1 MTLII
6 FRNTYN
12 NKRKNSGKKKG
23 QKRDKNRKDKT
34 GSRSSNSTYIDKSK
48 LITIDSLT
56 KGTHFIL
63 LQSDYTIINIQI
75 IHVDIVIEN

>member
-12 NKRKNSGKKKG
+12 NKRKNASKKKG
-23 QKRDKNRKDKT
+23 QKRDQNRKDKT

-56 KGTHFIL
+56 KGTHSVL
-63 LQSDYTIINIQI
+63 LHWDYK
-75 IHVDIVIEN
+75 IHIDIVMEN